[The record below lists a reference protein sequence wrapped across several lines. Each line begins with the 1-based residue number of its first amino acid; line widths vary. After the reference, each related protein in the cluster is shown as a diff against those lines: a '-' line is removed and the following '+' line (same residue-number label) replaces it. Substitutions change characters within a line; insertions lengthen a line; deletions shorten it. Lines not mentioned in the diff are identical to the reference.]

1 MAETLESLLRAP
13 GQTLV
18 NLFVPLREQ
27 VQGGGAA
34 RRTRIAQLLGL
45 PEAHLLCGVGFNPFA
60 SRVRDLARF
69 LGYADHDALLAERNF
84 LFIHDRYRL
93 LALDE
98 ILALYAALGTQ
109 LDATRGASDV
119 AISRLNRLEA
129 QVEETINPILIGG
142 YKLEL
147 QAVYRHRLAPLAFVE
162 ARLGGDHRVL
172 RALTGEGNLM
182 LAQGLV
188 SPARFLRHAG
198 ISQDE
203 KLLALDEGFL
213 TPADVD
219 SYLAERPRA
228 DDASALREAR
238 VKGQAAAN
246 P

>member
-1 MAETLESLLRAP
+1 MAETLDSLLRAS
-13 GQTLV
+13 GQSVV
-18 NLFVPLREQ
+18 NLFMPLREQ
-27 VQGGGAA
+27 VPGSGAA
-34 RRTRIAQLLGL
+34 RRARIAQLLGL
-45 PEAHLLCGVGFNPFA
+45 SEAHLLCGVGFNPFA
-60 SRVRDLARF
+60 GRVRDLARF
-69 LGYADHDALLAERNF
+69 LGYPNHDALLAERNF

-93 LALDE
+93 LALDD

-109 LDATRGASDV
+109 PDAAHGASDV

-142 YKLEL
+142 YKLEV
-147 QAVYRHRLAPLAFVE
+147 QAIYRHRLAPLAFVE

-203 KLLALDEGFL
+203 KLLALEEGLL
-213 TPADVD
+213 TFPDVD

-228 DDASALREAR
+228 ED
-238 VKGQAAAN
+238 AAALKAALGRVR
-246 P
+246 PATGS

>member
-1 MAETLESLLRAP
+1 MAETLDSLLRAS
-13 GQTLV
+13 GQSLV
-18 NLFVPLREQ
+18 NIFVPLREQ
-27 VQGGGAA
+27 VQGAGGA

-45 PEAHLLCGVGFNPFA
+45 SEAHVLCGVGFNPFA
-60 SRVRDLARF
+60 GRVRDLARF

-84 LFIHDRYRL
+84 LFIHDRYRQ
-93 LALDE
+93 LALDD

-147 QAVYRHRLAPLAFVE
+147 QAIYRHRLAPLAFVE

-172 RALTGEGNLM
+172 RALTGEGTLM
-182 LAQGLV
+182 LTQGLV

-203 KLLALDEGFL
+203 KLLALAEGQL
-213 TPADVD
+213 TPSDVD

-228 DDASALREAR
+228 EDAEALKAALATFR
-238 VKGQAAAN
+238 AAAS

>member
-1 MAETLESLLRAP
+1 MAETLDSLLRAS
-13 GQTLV
+13 GQSLV
-18 NLFVPLREQ
+18 NIFVPLREQ
-27 VQGGGAA
+27 VQGGGGA

-45 PEAHLLCGVGFNPFA
+45 SEAHVLCGVGFNPFA
-60 SRVRDLARF
+60 GRVRDLARF

-84 LFIHDRYRL
+84 LFIHDRYRQ
-93 LALDE
+93 LALDD

-147 QAVYRHRLAPLAFVE
+147 QAIYRHRLAPLAFVE

-172 RALTGEGNLM
+172 RALTGEGILM
-182 LAQGLV
+182 LTQGLV

-203 KLLALDEGFL
+203 KLLALAEGQL
-213 TPADVD
+213 TPSDVD

-228 DDASALREAR
+228 EDAEALKAALATFR
-238 VKGQAAAN
+238 AAAS